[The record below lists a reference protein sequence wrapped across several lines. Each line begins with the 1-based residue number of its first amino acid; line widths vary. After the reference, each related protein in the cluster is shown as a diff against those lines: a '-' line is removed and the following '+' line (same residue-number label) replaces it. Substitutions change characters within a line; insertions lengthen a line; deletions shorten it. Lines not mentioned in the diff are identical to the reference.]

1 MKSRECFGGIPCGG
15 GGQDPGGAECRL
27 SRCVD
32 NELLMNFRAR
42 KKNARD
48 VYLYDSI
55 GSDKEGNEIS
65 LIDIIEFEDEDIP
78 ERITREQYLQKL
90 NGFMDEVLTNR
101 EREILALRYGL
112 DGGEEQTQREVAQRY
127 GISRSYVSR
136 IEKKA
141 LLKLN
146 KCYQKLL

>member
-1 MKSRECFGGIPCGG
+1 MKVRECFGGIPCTIFRRNLDGG
-15 GGQDPGGAECRL
+15 ECRL
-27 SRCVD
+27 IRCID

-42 KKNARD
+42 KKSARD

-65 LIDIIEFEDEDIP
+65 LIDIIEYEEEDIP

-90 NGFMDEVLTNR
+90 KGFMDDVLTAR
-101 EREILALRYGL
+101 EREILILRYGL
-112 DGGEEQTQREVAQRY
+112 GGQEEWTQRDVAHKY

-146 KCYQKLL
+146 KCYQNIL

>member
-15 GGQDPGGAECRL
+15 GGQDLGGAECRL

-42 KKNARD
+42 KKSARD

-65 LIDIIEFEDEDIP
+65 LIDIIEYEDEDIP
-78 ERITREQYLQKL
+78 ERITREQHLQKL
-90 NGFMDEVLTNR
+90 KGFMNGVLTER
-101 EREILALRYGL
+101 EREILTLRYGL
-112 DGGEEQTQREVAQRY
+112 DGKGERTQREVAKIY
-127 GISRSYVSR
+127 EISRSYVSR

-146 KCYQKLL
+146 KCYQNIL

>member
-1 MKSRECFGGIPCGG
+1 MTVRECFGGIPCTIFRRNLDGG
-15 GGQDPGGAECRL
+15 ECRL
-27 SRCVD
+27 IRCID

-42 KKNARD
+42 KKTARD

-65 LIDIIEFEDEDIP
+65 LIDIIEYEDEDIS

-90 NGFMDEVLTNR
+90 KGFMNEVLT
-101 EREILALRYGL
+101 EREKEILTLRYGL
-112 DGGEEQTQREVAQRY
+112 DGQGERTQKEVARLY

-141 LLKLN
+141 LMKLN
-146 KCYQKLL
+146 KCYQSIL